1 MKSTTAETGT
11 RWEFGL
17 ALGLILVTFI
27 AYAPALHNGFVFDD
41 YLLITENP
49 MIKAENGL
57 YRFWFTTEALDYYPL
72 TWSLWW
78 VEWRLW
84 GNNPS
89 GYHVINVL
97 LHAINALLVWQ
108 ILQRLKVPGGWLAAM
123 VFAIHPVNVATVA
136 WISEQ
141 KNTLSMLFSLIAILL
156 YLKFEEENRW
166 RWYGCSFVM
175 FLMALLSK
183 TAVPMLPVVLLG
195 CLWWMKKRV
204 KWNDFVRSVPFFGLS
219 LVFGV
224 ATLWFQHNRALE
236 YQQTVQMGLAAQLA
250 MAGLVPWFYLE
261 KALVP
266 LHLTVIYPEWQIGA
280 SRWMGYLPG
289 LALVGCFG
297 LFWSKRR
304 SWGRPLFFGLGY
316 FVVMLLPVLGFF
328 DQGFYR
334 FSLVADHWQY
344 YSIVGVVA
352 LAVATAKW
360 IGSRLDERGQ
370 HWGTM
375 AGMAVLV
382 MLGIGTW
389 SRSCVYTNDETL
401 WQDNATKYPNAW
413 IAQNNVGAAL
423 LQRGQLDDAI
433 EHLQQ
438 ALRVKPD
445 NAGVQFNLAIAFE
458 RTGRTEEAIK
468 HYEQVLQIDPSL
480 SSARA
485 RLDRL
490 RAIPGR

>member
-1 MKSTTAETGT
+1 VKRVTAKTGT
-11 RWEFGL
+11 RWELGL

-27 AYAPALHNGFVFDD
+27 AYEPALRNGFVFDD

-49 MIKAENGL
+49 MVKADNGL
-57 YRFWFTTEALDYYPL
+57 HRFWFTTEALDYYPL

-108 ILQRLKVPGGWLAAM
+108 ILQRLKIPGAWVAAV

-141 KNTLSMLFSLIAILL
+141 KNTLSMLFFLMAILL
-156 YLKFEEENRW
+156 YLKFDEENRW
-166 RWYGCSFVM
+166 RWYGCSLVA
-175 FLMALLSK
+175 FLLALLSK
-183 TAVPMLPVVLLG
+183 TAVAMLPVVLLG
-195 CLWWMKKRV
+195 CLWWLRRRV
-204 KWNDFVRSVPFFGLS
+204 QWNDFLRSLPFFGLS
-219 LVFGV
+219 VVFGV
-224 ATLWFQHNRALE
+224 VTLWFQHNRALE
-236 YQQTVQMGLAAQLA
+236 GQPTFRMGLAAQLA
-250 MAGLVPWFYLE
+250 TAGWVPWLYLD

-266 LHLTVIYPEWQIGA
+266 LHLTVIYPQWQID
-280 SRWMGYLPG
+280 STPWMGYLPG
-289 LALVGCFG
+289 LALIGCFA

-304 SWGRPLFFGLGY
+304 SWGRPLLFGLGY
-316 FVVMLLPVLGFF
+316 FVVMLFPVLGFF

-344 YSIVGVVA
+344 YSIVGVIA
-352 LAVATAKW
+352 LAVAAAKW
-360 IGSRLDERGQ
+360 MDPRLDERGRFL
-370 HWGTM
+370 GTV
-375 AGMAVLV
+375 AGIAVLV
-382 MLGIGTW
+382 ALGAGTW
-389 SRSCVYTNDETL
+389 RRDRVYASDETL
-401 WQDNATKYPNAW
+401 WQDNAIKYPSAW

-433 EHLQQ
+433 DHFQQ
-438 ALRVKPD
+438 ALRVKP
-445 NAGVQFNLAIAFE
+445 NNIGIHFNLGLAFE

-468 HYEQVLQIDPSL
+468 HYERVLQIDPSL
-480 SSARA
+480 AAARE

-490 RAIPGR
+490 RAIPSR